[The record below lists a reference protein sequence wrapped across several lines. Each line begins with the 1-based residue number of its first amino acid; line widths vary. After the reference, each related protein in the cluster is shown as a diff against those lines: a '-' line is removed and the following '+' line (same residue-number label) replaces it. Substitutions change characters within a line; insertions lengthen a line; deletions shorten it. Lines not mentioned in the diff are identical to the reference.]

1 MRRRHYTWVFVVAA
15 RLVID
20 LSPVGAATLTPDDP
34 VATIQALQASE
45 EGRGIIMLVPGAPGC
60 PGCLGRG
67 QPPITSPLLPPPTSP
82 PPKSLPYTPPP
93 PEDPPDDGED
103 EGGGELPEKG
113 PGEPFWLWPS
123 TSGPWPI

>member
-20 LSPVGAATLTPDDP
+20 LSPVGAATLTP
-34 VATIQALQASE
+34 
-45 EGRGIIMLVPGAPGC
+45 
-60 PGCLGRG
+60 
-67 QPPITSPLLPPPTSP
+67 PTSP
-82 PPKSLPYTPPP
+82 PPKSLPYIPPP